1 MTRLILS
8 ALFLVAV
15 LSVSARAD
23 DKNEHKDKTVKMGDV
38 PSAVQKTFKRE
49 AEGNTFKEVDV
60 EGTGD
65 NAVYEAE
72 FMMDNH
78 EYQME
83 VTADGTLL
91 CKTLEANKGKQKNTA
106 RTKSSNPDVII
117 VEEAI
122 DTINVKQLPDA
133 VMKTLQRESK
143 NGKILGAIRDNL
155 NGVVTYEAAVD
166 WGDMEYDIQISEDGT
181 LIAKFLEAEFD
192 NGSNQSN
199 SHKKNDSKKSSK

>member
-1 MTRLILS
+1 MTRLVFS
-8 ALFLVAV
+8 ALFLVAI
-15 LSVSARAD
+15 LAGSTRAD
-23 DKNEHKDKTVKMGDV
+23 DKNEHKEKKVKMGDV
-38 PSAVQKTFKRE
+38 PSAVQKTFNRE
-49 AEGNTFKEVDV
+49 AEGNKFKEVDV

-91 CKTLEANKGKQKNTA
+91 CKTLEATKGKQKNTA
-106 RTKSSNPDVII
+106 RSKSSNPDIII
-117 VEEAI
+117 VEESI
-122 DTINVKQLPDA
+122 STVNVKQLPDA

-143 NGKILGAIRDNL
+143 NGKIVGAIRDDL
-155 NGVVTYEAAVD
+155 NGFVTYEAAVD
-166 WGDMEYDIQISEDGT
+166 WGDMEYDVQIAEDGT

-192 NGSNQSN
+192 NSSNQAKSN
-199 SHKKNDSKKSSK
+199 SHKSNKGDK